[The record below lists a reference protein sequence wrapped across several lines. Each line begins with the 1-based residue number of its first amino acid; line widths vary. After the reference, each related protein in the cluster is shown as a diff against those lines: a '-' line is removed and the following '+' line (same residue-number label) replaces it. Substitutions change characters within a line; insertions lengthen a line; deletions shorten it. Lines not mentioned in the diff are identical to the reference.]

1 MLKKEKGITLVAL
14 IVTIIILLFLAG
26 FILTITLKS
35 NDIIEDKQDN
45 GTVQVNEAENI
56 QTEE

>member
-45 GTVQVNEAENI
+45 GTVQVNEAENV